1 MIVLAFFLVVT
12 MSFSMRTSSLDTYR
26 WEPLALD
33 FDIPKER
40 TYGGIAVSSLLAN
53 QKLYVVLTTI
63 SSRLQHVVLTIR
75 SILNGMVIPT
85 HIYLFLSEEAF
96 LFDRGIP
103 KDSIP
108 LELRYLAASTDIFSI
123 IYTDNIGPHR
133 KLLPIL
139 KRFWHEDC
147 AIVTVD
153 DDKVLAKD
161 ALFKLISYYIDTKKI
176 AVVGLRTRRI
186 GFSTSR
192 NTTSSLSS
200 SSSSSLSS
208 STTTSSSLSST
219 TTTSSHPLRN
229 TDKPSLKEKEKAFIS
244 TATQWQWTNYGFCR
258 WPRVQN
264 EVTTVSAHPSHSST
278 RLSCHVP

>member
-1 MIVLAFFLVVT
+1 MMGTL
-12 MSFSMRTSSLDTYR
+12 SMDTYR

-33 FDIPKER
+33 FDVPKER
-40 TYGGIAVSSLLAN
+40 TYGGIAVSSLLAK
-53 QKLYVVLTTI
+53 QELYVVLTTI
-63 SSRLQHVVLTIR
+63 SSRLQNVVLTIR

-85 HIYLFLSEEAF
+85 HIYLVLSEEAY

-139 KRFWHEDC
+139 KRFWHDDC
-147 AIVTVD
+147 VIVTVD

-161 ALFKLISYYIDTKKI
+161 ALFKLISYYIDTKKM

-186 GFSTSR
+186 GFSTTQ
-192 NTTSSLSS
+192 NTTSLSSSSLSS
-200 SSSSSLSS
+200 SSSSSLSHG
-208 STTTSSSLSST
+208 LQ
-219 TTTSSHPLRN
+219 N
-229 TDKPSLKEKEKAFIS
+229 THKPSIQQKPYIS
-244 TATQWQWTNYGFCR
+244 SATQWHSMSYGFCR

-264 EVTTVSAHPSHSST
+264 EVDPHKQYPLILFIHVYVLRTSLALSHI
-278 RLSCHVP
+278 P

>member
-1 MIVLAFFLVVT
+1 MG
-12 MSFSMRTSSLDTYR
+12 TSSVDTYR

-33 FDIPKER
+33 FDVPKER
-40 TYGGIAVSSLLAN
+40 TYGGIAVSSLLVN
-53 QKLYVVLTTI
+53 QKVYVVLTTI
-63 SSRLQHVVLTIR
+63 SNRLQHVVLTIR
-75 SILNGMVIPT
+75 SILNGMIIPT

-139 KRFWHEDC
+139 KRFWDEDVV
-147 AIVTVD
+147 IVTVD

-186 GFSTSR
+186 GFSTSH
-192 NTTSSLSS
+192 NTTSS
-200 SSSSSLSS
+200 SSSSS
-208 STTTSSSLSST
+208 
-219 TTTSSHPLRN
+219 SSHPLHN
-229 TDKPSLKEKEKAFIS
+229 TLKSSTKEKAYIS
-244 TATQWQWTNYGFCR
+244 SATQWHSMSYGFCR

-264 EVTTVSAHPSHSST
+264 EVNNNNNNNNNTYYSSFSFT
-278 RLSCHVP
+278 ISITYPVIYPNTQYPHTHVL